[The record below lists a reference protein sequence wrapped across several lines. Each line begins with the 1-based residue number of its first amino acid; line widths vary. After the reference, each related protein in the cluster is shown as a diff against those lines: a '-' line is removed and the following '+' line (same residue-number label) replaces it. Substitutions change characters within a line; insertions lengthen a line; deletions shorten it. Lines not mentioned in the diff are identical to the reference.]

1 MRYTVVVLRNP
12 EGSYTATVPALPGCI
27 AQGDTLE
34 ETLKLVGDGIE
45 MHIEGLIAEGMDV
58 PKETQPIITS
68 VNIRR
73 PARVGSGAA
82 RAASGMS

>member
-1 MRYTVVVLRNP
+1 MRYTVVVLKNP

-34 ETLKLVGDGIE
+34 ETLKLVGGGIE
-45 MHIEGLIAEGMDV
+45 MHIEGLIAEGMGV

-73 PARVGSGAA
+73 PARPA
-82 RAASGMS
+82 